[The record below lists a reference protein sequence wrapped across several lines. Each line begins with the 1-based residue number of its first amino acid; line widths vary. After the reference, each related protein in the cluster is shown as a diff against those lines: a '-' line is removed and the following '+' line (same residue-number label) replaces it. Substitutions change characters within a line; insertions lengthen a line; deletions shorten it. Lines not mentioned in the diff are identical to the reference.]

1 MTEILL
7 TNSPVDDCAEG
18 ESVLEAEGHVVDG
31 QALVGGQL
39 LPEPVEQRVRTDM
52 RVAAAL
58 LPRP

>member
-1 MTEILL
+1 M
-7 TNSPVDDCAEG
+7 DDCAEG